1 LLEGHAGRFLHVQK
15 GNSLIRLRSE
25 SIARGEIDSGDVEKA
40 PTGLRA
46 PGKALWAAVA
56 SKYVLTAGELEVL
69 RQAVR
74 TADEVDRLEKA
85 VRALPDLITTGST
98 GQPRA
103 HPLLSEV
110 RWQQWN
116 DARFQWLLDHP
127 WQTLNGPDVI
137 DVIFQT

>member
-1 LLEGHAGRFLHVQK
+1 VG
-15 GNSLIRLRSE
+15 
-25 SIARGEIDSGDVEKA
+25 SG
-40 PTGLRA
+40 G
-46 PGKALWAAVA
+46 

-98 GQPRA
+98 GQPKA

-110 RWQQWN
+110 RSHRQ
-116 DARFQWLLDHP
+116 LLERLCGSLNLPDDDQAGRPSWFVAAFTEGHP
-127 WQTLNGPDVI
+127 WPLGRQPGTADK
-137 DVIFQT
+137 DAS